1 MPEPTTDPLAVEIAA
16 FDARRAELERDH
28 LGKFVVF
35 HGGQLVGSFDNL
47 DNAAHEAVTRFG
59 RGPYLIRRVG
69 DPTSMAIPTSVAFR
83 MSSAAH

>member
-1 MPEPTTDPLAVEIAA
+1 
-16 FDARRAELERDH
+16 
-28 LGKFVVF
+28 VF